1 MQHIQGLWGKL
12 WKHRW
17 LLRAMIDGRCP
28 PPTWGIIAPTTNICN
43 LSCPFCKTG
52 NKTLSLPKKMMAL
65 EDYKTVLGKMPA
77 CFRELHMYGWGE
89 PLIHPDFPEMVRL
102 AKARGM
108 ETYIDTNLSLPLTP
122 ERIREIIE
130 SGLDDMTVSCD
141 GVTQAAYERYRVGGQ
156 VEQVFANIR
165 AFIEAKKELKSAT
178 PRITWK
184 YLIDRWSEPELP
196 MAYEKAKELGVTFNK
211 FGMSIPPEHYAEWKS
226 EQFHPAVPPEFHMPR
241 AICTWLFQAIIV
253 HSDGSVTPCCY
264 MDSDRDIVGNLLES
278 DFDAVWNG
286 PLMRKT
292 RQVFIPM
299 LFPGRDCKPIDTCV
313 SCKIYAHWNQALKAR
328 LFPGKSSKK
337 QQ

>member
-1 MQHIQGLWGKL
+1 MQNTGTGILGKV

-28 PPTWGIIAPTTNICN
+28 PPQWGIIAPTTNICN

-52 NKTLSLPKKMMAL
+52 NKTLTLPKKMMSL
-65 EDYKTVLGKMPA
+65 EDYKIVLDKLPSV
-77 CFRELHMYGWGE
+77 FRELHLYGWGE

-102 AKARGM
+102 AKARGI
-108 ETYIDTNLSLPLTP
+108 ETYIDTNLALPLTP

-130 SGLDDMTVSCD
+130 CGLDDMTISCD
-141 GVTQAAYERYRVGGQ
+141 GVTQATYERYRVGGR
-156 VEQVFANIR
+156 VDQVFANIK
-165 AFIEAKKELKSAT
+165 AFTEAKKELKSNT

-184 YLIDRWSEPELP
+184 YLINRWSEPELP
-196 MAYEKAKELGVTFNK
+196 MGYEKAKELGVTFNK
-211 FGMSIPPEHYAEWKS
+211 FGMSIPPERYDEWKS
-226 EQFHPAVPPEFHMPR
+226 EKFHPAVPPEFHSPR

-264 MDSDRDIVGNLLES
+264 MDSHHDIVGNLLES

-292 RQVFIPM
+292 RRVFIPM
-299 LFPGRDCKPIDTCV
+299 LFSGQGVKPIQTCV
-313 SCKIYAHWNQALKAR
+313 DCKIYAHWNQALKAR
-328 LFPGKSSKK
+328 LFSKK
-337 QQ
+337 PSA

>member
-1 MQHIQGLWGKL
+1 MPQSNGIAGKI

-17 LLRAMIDGRCP
+17 LLRTMIDGRCP

-52 NKTLSLPKKMMAL
+52 NKSMSLPKKMMAL
-65 EDYKTVLGKMPA
+65 EDYKTILGKMPPT
-77 CFRELHMYGWGE
+77 FRELHLYGWGE

-102 AKARGM
+102 AKARGI
-108 ETYIDTNLSLPLTP
+108 ETYIDTNLALPLTP

-141 GVTQAAYERYRVGGQ
+141 GVTQATYERYRVGGR
-156 VEQVFANIR
+156 VDQVFANIR
-165 AFIEAKKELKSAT
+165 AFTETKKELKSET

-184 YLIDRWSEPELP
+184 YLINRWSEPELP
-196 MAYEKAKELGVTFNK
+196 MAYEKAKELGVVFNK
-211 FGMSIPPEHYAEWKS
+211 FGMSIPPECYDEWKS
-226 EQFHPAVPPEFHMPR
+226 EKFHPAVPPEFHSPR
-241 AICTWLFQAIIV
+241 AICTYLFQAIIV

-264 MDSDRDIVGNLLES
+264 MHSHHDIVGNLLDS

-292 RQVFIPM
+292 RQVFVPV
-299 LFPGRDCKPIDTCV
+299 LFPGRGRPVETCV
-313 SCKIYAHWNQALKAR
+313 KCKYYAHWHQALKAR
-328 LFPGKSSKK
+328 LCPGKTS
-337 QQ
+337 